1 MYTAGWFFNKNLGWW
16 WGVLIYMTKA
26 WLRATLWLWWV
37 LESSWESPVSCSVG
51 TRLCWWGSFNI
62 AFTPVKSGG
71 FDLSGQDVGYRT
83 WGVTLVLQEL
93 LESAGMGWRHF
104 LSWGWEP
111 GVESDLGIGVR
122 GWAGGFVWRT
132 HVITSWDGS
141 FMSITLYALEGLGI
155 VIFKPY
161 RATERSMY

>member
-1 MYTAGWFFNKNLGWW
+1 
-16 WGVLIYMTKA
+16 
-26 WLRATLWLWWV
+26 
-37 LESSWESPVSCSVG
+37 
-51 TRLCWWGSFNI
+51 
-62 AFTPVKSGG
+62 
-71 FDLSGQDVGYRT
+71 
-83 WGVTLVLQEL
+83 
-93 LESAGMGWRHF
+93 MGWRHF